1 MQITLSNTEDIPQ
14 IFKLYDEAIAYQKL
28 IKGNVWKGFE
38 VSLIEHEIAEK
49 RHYIIKDG
57 EDIACTFVLSFD
69 DELIWKEANKDKAV
83 YIHRVAVNP
92 KFRGKGYITIIINWL
107 KSKAK
112 ELGIDYIRLDTE
124 SGNDKIKNYYLSC
137 GLIFKGS
144 TQIDWEEGMPAHY
157 KNATLILFEIKL

>member
-1 MQITLSNTEDIPQ
+1 MQITLSQTADIPE

-28 IKGNVWKGFE
+28 VKGNTWKGFE
-38 VSLIEHEIAEK
+38 ISLIEQEIAEQ
-49 RHYIIKDG
+49 RHYVIKEND
-57 EDIACTFVLSFD
+57 EISCTFVLAFD

-92 KFRGKGYITIIINWL
+92 KFRGKGYIKVIIDWL
-107 KSKAK
+107 TGKA
-112 ELGIDYIRLDTE
+112 EDLDIDYIRLDTE

-137 GLIFKGS
+137 GLTFKGS